1 MKKYS
6 YKEVLE
12 KVEKE
17 IGIKVQEKSHL
28 AYVID
33 ALMTTIENE
42 NGISEE
48 VMFEDNLNLI
58 INYCKKSLKE
68 QMTKSM
74 YFKS

>member
-68 QMTKSM
+68 QMTK
-74 YFKS
+74 